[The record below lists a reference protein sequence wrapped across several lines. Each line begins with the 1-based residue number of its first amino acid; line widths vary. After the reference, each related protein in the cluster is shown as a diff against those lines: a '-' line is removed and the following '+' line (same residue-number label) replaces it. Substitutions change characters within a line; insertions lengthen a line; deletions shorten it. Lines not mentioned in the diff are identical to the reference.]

1 MHVAA
6 DVAGSSFYEVT
17 FYARA
22 GHGRWRSIGTD
33 DTAPYQVFHDVSAL
47 RPGTPLHYRAVL
59 RDNAGHSRTSA
70 ARRAVAPQPLVTIE
84 APAEGSKVRGAF
96 LVLAVADPE
105 KASHVVRI
113 QRSIAGGPWQTIGTD
128 SSSPAYT
135 AFEDLTPLALAAGT
149 VISYRAVL
157 TGPGGTRAVSAPR
170 TVTAAGP
177 PLQTA
182 VLRYYRP
189 AGDYGEPPSAGW
201 GLHMWGDA
209 VADSAL
215 AQIGWDKPWPRARVE
230 NGWAVYEIPLKDD
243 TKPVNFIMHLP
254 SGDAVPSTREPGG
267 DRSFI
272 PLDHP
277 EVWIMQG
284 DPTVYTSQP

>member
-1 MHVAA
+1 
-6 DVAGSSFYEVT
+6 
-17 FYARA
+17 
-22 GHGRWRSIGTD
+22 
-33 DTAPYQVFHDVSAL
+33 
-47 RPGTPLHYRAVL
+47 
-59 RDNAGHSRTSA
+59 
-70 ARRAVAPQPLVTIE
+70 
-84 APAEGSKVRGAF
+84 
-96 LVLAVADPE
+96 
-105 KASHVVRI
+105 
-113 QRSIAGGPWQTIGTD
+113 
-128 SSSPAYT
+128 
-135 AFEDLTPLALAAGT
+135 
-149 VISYRAVL
+149 
-157 TGPGGTRAVSAPR
+157 
-170 TVTAAGP
+170 
-177 PLQTA
+177 
-182 VLRYYRP
+182 
-189 AGDYGEPPSAGW
+189 
-201 GLHMWGDA
+201 MWGDA